1 MNKNESNPEV
11 ARISGEKLINLRIN
25 PDATESAQMLHG
37 QQQANND
44 SQIGTML
51 KIDSMQQIND
61 HTRIDPNEDARLS
74 QNDQMALRAS
84 PPASMVDIPGKLGQ
98 EQSKV
103 SIAPGGNHGF
113 LHQPSDDNLQVQAAQ
128 DNVVG
133 QVDINSNEKENI
145 VDSIEREKENGQ
157 IFQNNQNGDDQM
169 QDDEGSMDKNEEK
182 GDHTANR
189 YREDS
194 GDYQ

>member
-1 MNKNESNPEV
+1 
-11 ARISGEKLINLRIN
+11 
-25 PDATESAQMLHG
+25 MLHG

-61 HTRIDPNEDARLS
+61 NSRIDLNEDARLS

-98 EQSKV
+98 EQSKLSLV
-103 SIAPGGNHGF
+103 PGGNPGF
-113 LHQPSDDNLQVQAAQ
+113 LHQPSDDNLQIQADQ
-128 DNVVG
+128 DNVIG
-133 QVDINSNEKENI
+133 QVDIIDNEKDNM
-145 VDSIEREKENGQ
+145 VNSIERENETGQ
-157 IFQNNQNGDDQM
+157 IFQNNQLGDDQM
-169 QDDEGSMDKNEEK
+169 QNEGQQDKNEEK
-182 GDHTANR
+182 GDHTAHR
-189 YREDS
+189 YRDDS